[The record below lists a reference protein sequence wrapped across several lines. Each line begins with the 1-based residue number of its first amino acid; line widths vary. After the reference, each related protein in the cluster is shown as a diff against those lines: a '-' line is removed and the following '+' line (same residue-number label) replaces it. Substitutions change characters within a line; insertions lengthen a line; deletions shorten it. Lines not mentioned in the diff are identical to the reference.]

1 MLLCHWR
8 WCHRGVNAVWQ
19 KTGSCSWSYWMQ
31 PPQQNWTVR
40 PDPNFGWE
48 QFSTCQIS
56 IFVYI
61 QNPCREIVVRWSY
74 IGKQQSRAQKCHL
87 KLKWRKQI
95 NHKSKA
101 VQPSPSERPP
111 EVWSVDV
118 GGTTLPGLTLETA
131 KEHTRVSCGW
141 PDARDACKARPTIEA
156 QGLASPYHHSPAW
169 PHRPIK
175 TRPSPLLFFFP
186 FPLLCVSLISSPLF
200 ICHFSLVLPLPIFT
214 KHLTHSSFPSLPLL
228 IASDWKKKDGKR
240 GMRLRERDRE
250 GENQRKRGS
259 YHEPLWPGQ
268 TVLAPWDRQNSFD

>member
-1 MLLCHWR
+1 M
-8 WCHRGVNAVWQ
+8 
-19 KTGSCSWSYWMQ
+19 
-31 PPQQNWTVR
+31 
-40 PDPNFGWE
+40 
-48 QFSTCQIS
+48 
-56 IFVYI
+56 
-61 QNPCREIVVRWSY
+61 
-74 IGKQQSRAQKCHL
+74 
-87 KLKWRKQI
+87 
-95 NHKSKA
+95 
-101 VQPSPSERPP
+101 QPSPSERPP

-175 TRPSPLLFFFP
+175 TRPSPLLFFP

-228 IASDWKKKDGKR
+228 IASDWKKRMER
-240 GMRLRERDRE
+240 GEWDWEKETERERI
-250 GENQRKRGS
+250 RGKGGHTTNL
-259 YHEPLWPGQ
+259 YGQDKLYWPPEIVKTPLISVYG
-268 TVLAPWDRQNSFD
+268 LYSAPTLPLSH